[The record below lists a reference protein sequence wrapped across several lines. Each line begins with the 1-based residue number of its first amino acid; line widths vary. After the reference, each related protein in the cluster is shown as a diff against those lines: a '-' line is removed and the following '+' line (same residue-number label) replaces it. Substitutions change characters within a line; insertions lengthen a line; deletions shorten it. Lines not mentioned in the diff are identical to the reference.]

1 VTPGAAVMG
10 NFGAG
15 SSPVRTAGDA
25 ATGMNVSTLL
35 GVMRIF
41 SLWGVAAYAAGWLRQ
56 GLGAKR
62 A

>member
-41 SLWGVAAYAAGWLRQ
+41 SL
-56 GLGAKR
+56 
-62 A
+62 